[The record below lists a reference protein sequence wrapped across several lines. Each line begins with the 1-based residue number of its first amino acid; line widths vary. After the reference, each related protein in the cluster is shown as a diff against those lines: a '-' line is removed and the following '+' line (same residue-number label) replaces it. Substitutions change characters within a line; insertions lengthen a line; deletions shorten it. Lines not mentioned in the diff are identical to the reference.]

1 MLLAVDIG
9 NTNIV
14 LGFLEGERIVGT
26 YRITTKADH
35 TSDEYGLMI
44 TEFLRMSG
52 YSPQDVEDVIVASVV
67 PKVMHSFRASI
78 VKFLDID
85 PMVVGPGVK
94 SGMNIRIDD
103 PKSLGADCLADCAG
117 AYYVYGGPALVADF
131 GTVTTFNYVDA
142 RGTITCGLISPG
154 LRTAAAALWTG
165 TAQLPEV
172 EITRPDSILATG
184 TKTAMQA
191 GLYYNFLGGIERTI
205 MQFREEIR
213 EDFQVIATGG
223 LGRVF
228 MDDTDLIDVYDPDLI
243 FKGMAKIHARNV

>member
-52 YSPQDVEDVIVASVV
+52 YSPQDVDDVIVASVV
-67 PKVMHSFRASI
+67 
-78 VKFLDID
+78 D

-131 GTVTTFNYVDA
+131 GTATTFNYVDA